1 MWRRDCSPND
11 KNVRGY
17 LCVDSDMGSI
27 IVTIPR
33 IVFIAEYDDGSKQ
46 QFQIDRWALKSGE
59 HVAWLVA
66 GERQRDGFLK
76 AGEII
81 RVYRDPAIAYLER

>member
-1 MWRRDCSPND
+1 
-11 KNVRGY
+11 
-17 LCVDSDMGSI
+17 MGK
-27 IVTIPR
+27 IVPLPR
-33 IVFIAEYDDGSKQ
+33 IVFIAEYDDGTKE
-46 QFQIDRWALKSGE
+46 QFQIDHWAASRGG

-81 RVYRDPAIAYLER
+81 RVYRDPAIAYLEC